1 MEMGK
6 SLGEVLMSLR
16 EKTAPDTPMTQDHL
30 DLLDVVDGM
39 SDEEQALLRD
49 FGKNLLGAIKEI
61 ESHIE
66 QP

>member
-1 MEMGK
+1 
-6 SLGEVLMSLR
+6 MSLR